1 MAMDVRSIAS
11 RWSRTAAAGA
21 LALALPLAGFAAD
34 RTSGATLTVTAFPDR
49 YVSVGVP
56 FVDLDAL
63 DALVNPA
70 LPSVLQLDGCGPES
84 ANALLAA
91 AERYR
96 GTYLEIRMLAGSER
110 ACTAAATVSAVRVS
124 QAGGAIPTR
133 AAPAPTDRY
142 WRSVMP

>member
-1 MAMDVRSIAS
+1 MKNTRSIVSRFSRIAVAS
-11 RWSRTAAAGA
+11 AF
-21 LALALPLAGFAAD
+21 ALPLAGLAAD
-34 RTSGATLTVTAFPDR
+34 RSSGATISVTAFPDR
-49 YVSVGVP
+49 YVAVGVP

-70 LPSVLQLDGCGPES
+70 RPSVLQLAGCGPES
-84 ANALLAA
+84 AGALLAA

-96 GTYLEIRMLAGSER
+96 GAYLEIRMLDGTER

-124 QAGGAIPTR
+124 QAGGALPAR